1 MAGAE
6 LMLLILELGRQR
18 QGQGQG
24 LDQRQEQRMI
34 NLCEFKDIFM
44 YIFQVPG
51 HPGKIIS
58 RRKVIIVEIKIMS
71 TDILFGEP
79 LANMYDL
86 EVVSTI
92 MPYQEDKVI
101 G

>member
-24 LDQRQEQRMI
+24 LGQRQEQRMI

-44 YIFQVPG
+44 YIFQVQATQE
-51 HPGKIIS
+51 KS
-58 RRKVIIVEIKIMS
+58 
-71 TDILFGEP
+71 
-79 LANMYDL
+79 
-86 EVVSTI
+86 
-92 MPYQEDKVI
+92 YQEEK
-101 G
+101 